1 MTEKNLQRVL
11 IFDGIGESGRNL
23 WIGWVYSKLLRKT
36 MTRKSH
42 QHVGLSLTF
51 FNKAKPYMPNI
62 FNNGST
68 FNSLN
73 YCRIFYFPLLLLLFF
88 HLENH
93 LKTIYKYPPT
103 PVFYSALNKSSK
115 LLHNT
120 QSKRVRLL
128 RSF

>member
-1 MTEKNLQRVL
+1 MKAKIWVIWVSTVHTSWNGLKEPSSFHLVNHDWKKNLQRVL

-73 YCRIFYFPLLLLLFF
+73 YCRIFLFSFTFTIIFPLGKS
-88 HLENH
+88 LENH
-93 LKTIYKYPPT
+93 L
-103 PVFYSALNKSSK
+103 
-115 LLHNT
+115 
-120 QSKRVRLL
+120 
-128 RSF
+128 